1 MKNKRDLEAALGL
14 TSKQLENK
22 LERVFKLY
30 DIEKLLFKENEE
42 VNSAYQFTEKSFN
55 LLIVLIKSLENYP
68 LESTLKKMHDEDL
81 NQKRQRSITAKE
93 LTEFNENLINAIE
106 VMPDIQTKASILMSS
121 VYEKTVLE
129 TVLLPML
136 EEKFSELIVAT
147 TTLNKGAMIEFTK
160 YLIQMFDEGIY
171 KAYLYKLDDEA
182 AYKEEL
188 EEEIGS
194 MGHGLKPEEREI
206 IQSNYSR
213 KMLEDRT
220 TFTLDDKL
228 AKMLENDGQE
238 QTYRKWKESPEFLFN
253 LDTPE
258 GIKIEHT
265 LPFPKDIL
273 EEVEK
278 RSMDD
283 DIERERREMLL
294 KMPSLS
300 LKSLDEIA
308 EENVAN
314 SKYRMGR
321 LLLENERILESSA
334 FKYQQVMNDLKLI
347 KQGKVY
353 AMNLHDLEERYI
365 GKRVLQLLNQIYDI
379 RTDIYY
385 TLCSLEREDHVD
397 VDKVMLYK
405 RLDDQLDYAYQI
417 LNSIPNQAL
426 ATTQDIQ
433 QPEFY
438 EELLEY
444 YKTIKKN
451 TQSEATANP
460 AVALHTFVE
469 NLKKSA
475 QIE

>member
-1 MKNKRDLEAALGL
+1 MRNKRDLEDALGL

-228 AKMLENDGQE
+228 AKMLENDGHVFC
-238 QTYRKWKESPEFLFN
+238 K
-253 LDTPE
+253 
-258 GIKIEHT
+258 IKVQ
-265 LPFPKDIL
+265 K
-273 EEVEK
+273 
-278 RSMDD
+278 
-283 DIERERREMLL
+283 
-294 KMPSLS
+294 
-300 LKSLDEIA
+300 
-308 EENVAN
+308 N
-314 SKYRMGR
+314 
-321 LLLENERILESSA
+321 
-334 FKYQQVMNDLKLI
+334 
-347 KQGKVY
+347 
-353 AMNLHDLEERYI
+353 
-365 GKRVLQLLNQIYDI
+365 
-379 RTDIYY
+379 
-385 TLCSLEREDHVD
+385 
-397 VDKVMLYK
+397 
-405 RLDDQLDYAYQI
+405 
-417 LNSIPNQAL
+417 
-426 ATTQDIQ
+426 AT
-433 QPEFY
+433 
-438 EELLEY
+438 
-444 YKTIKKN
+444 KN
-451 TQSEATANP
+451 T
-460 AVALHTFVE
+460 
-469 NLKKSA
+469 
-475 QIE
+475 